1 MDVPNAIGPSETEPW
16 VLPSRRKVGLMCLL
30 ATESALFT
38 IFVVAY
44 LFYLGKSL
52 NGPYPKDILSI
63 PWLASVALI
72 SSSVSADLA
81 DRAFRLGNRA
91 RFRAMLAAT
100 ILLGLGFLAATA
112 LEWRRLILVEH
123 FTISGNLAGTTFYA
137 LVGLHA
143 SHVVIGLLLLT
154 LVLLLSLRG
163 AVASRQHER
172 IQMLTWYWHFVDA
185 VWIVV
190 FLVVYVF
197 GR

>member
-1 MDVPNAIGPSETEPW
+1 
-16 VLPSRRKVGLMCLL
+16 MCLL

-81 DRAFRLGNRA
+81 ERAFRLGNRA
-91 RFRAMLAAT
+91 RFQAMLAVT
-100 ILLGLGFLAATA
+100 ILLGLGFLTATA

>member
-1 MDVPNAIGPSETEPW
+1 MGAPQSIEPSATDPW

-81 DRAFRLGNRA
+81 ERAFRLGNRA
-91 RFRAMLAAT
+91 RFQAMLAVT
-100 ILLGLGFLAATA
+100 VLLGVGFLAATA

-143 SHVVIGLLLLT
+143 SHVVVGLLLLT

>member
-1 MDVPNAIGPSETEPW
+1 MGAPHSIEPSSTQPW

-81 DRAFRLGNRA
+81 ERAFRLGNRG
-91 RFRAMLAAT
+91 RFQAMLAVT

-143 SHVVIGLLLLT
+143 SHVVVGLLLLT
-154 LVLLLSLRG
+154 LVLLLSLKG

>member
-81 DRAFRLGNRA
+81 ERAFRLGNRA
-91 RFRAMLAAT
+91 RFQAMLAVT

-123 FTISGNLAGTTFYA
+123 FTLSGNLAGTTFYA

-163 AVASRQHER
+163 ALASRQHER

>member
-81 DRAFRLGNRA
+81 ERAFRLGNRA
-91 RFRAMLAAT
+91 RFQAMLAVT

-197 GR
+197 ER

>member
-1 MDVPNAIGPSETEPW
+1 MGTAKSIEPSDTQPW

-52 NGPYPKDILSI
+52 NGPCPKDILSI

-81 DRAFRLGNRA
+81 ERAFRCGNRG
-91 RFRAMLAAT
+91 RFQAMLAVT
-100 ILLGLGFLAATA
+100 VLLGLGFLGATA
-112 LEWRRLILVEH
+112 LEWKRLIFVEH

-143 SHVVIGLLLLT
+143 SHVVVGLLLLT
-154 LVLLLSLRG
+154 VVLLLSLKG
-163 AVASRQHER
+163 VVESRQHER

-190 FLVVYVF
+190 FLVVYLF

>member
-1 MDVPNAIGPSETEPW
+1 MDVPNAIKPSETEPW

-81 DRAFRLGNRA
+81 ERAFRLGNRA
-91 RFRAMLAAT
+91 RFQAMLAVT

-112 LEWRRLILVEH
+112 LEWRRLIRVEH

-143 SHVVIGLLLLT
+143 SHVVIGLLLLS
-154 LVLLLSLRG
+154 LVFLLSLRG

-172 IQMLTWYWHFVDA
+172 IQMLAWYWHFVDA

>member
-163 AVASRQHER
+163 AVAARQHER

>member
-81 DRAFRLGNRA
+81 ERAFRLGNRA
-91 RFRAMLAAT
+91 RFQAMLAVT

-123 FTISGNLAGTTFYA
+123 FTLSGNLAGTTFYA

>member
-81 DRAFRLGNRA
+81 ERAFRLGNRA
-91 RFRAMLAAT
+91 RFQAMLAVT

-163 AVASRQHER
+163 AVASGQHER

>member
-81 DRAFRLGNRA
+81 ERAFRLGNRA
-91 RFRAMLAAT
+91 RFQSMLAVT
-100 ILLGLGFLAATA
+100 ILLGLGFLATTA

>member
-1 MDVPNAIGPSETEPW
+1 MRTPESIDALETQPW
-16 VLPSRRKVGLMCLL
+16 VLPSRRKVGLLCLL

-81 DRAFRLGNRA
+81 ERAFRCGNRG
-91 RFRAMLAAT
+91 RFQAMLAVT
-100 ILLGLGFLAATA
+100 ILLGLGFLGATA
-112 LEWRRLILVEH
+112 LEWKRLILVEH
-123 FTISGNLAGTTFYA
+123 FTINGNLAGTTFYA

-143 SHVVIGLLLLT
+143 SHVIVGLLLLT
-154 LVLLLSLRG
+154 VVLLLSLKG

-185 VWIVV
+185 IWIVV

>member
-81 DRAFRLGNRA
+81 ERAFRLGNRA
-91 RFRAMLAAT
+91 RFQAMLAVT

-143 SHVVIGLLLLT
+143 SHVGIGLLLLT